1 MWLSTALRILGGVLL
16 VGALAVAGF
25 VTRPYWEPLF
35 VAAEAA
41 ESEPAGEA
49 ASLEGKV
56 ILGDEAIRT
65 LGLVAEPT
73 YPRSA
78 WRTLQVPGVVVDRP
92 GHSDHSVVA
101 PASGVVTAILRLPG
115 DPVRPR
121 GATEPGTPL
130 FTLALLNDA
139 LLTTQGDLFKTA
151 QDLRLAEEQRRRVS
165 EAAALLPPG
174 RLIEADNQLTRL
186 RNADRTLRQ
195 ELAARGLTAEQVDA
209 AAEGR
214 FLRELTVAVPRR
226 PGHDDHGRALEVQ
239 ELKVERGQKV
249 DAGQTLCLLADHNT
263 LAVEGRAFR
272 DELAKIEVAAKQGW
286 PVEVDLGDGFAGDRD
301 AVAAL
306 ADALAHGG
314 AGPAWWGGAARLAD
328 ALEDGVFPPPQR
340 FVIGRIANVID
351 PATRTA
357 GFLVPLAN
365 QSRLV
370 EQGGRP
376 VTLWRYR
383 PGQPARL
390 SVPVERV
397 DDVFVL
403 PADAVVR
410 RGAEAFVFT
419 QNVNTFVR
427 RPVRVLFTE
436 RRQVVIAN
444 DGLLPAGAYVVQ
456 GSAGQLSRM
465 VESQGSSVP
474 KGYHMHADGSLHK
487 NHD

>member
-1 MWLSTALRILGGVLL
+1 MWLSITLRILGTVLL
-16 VGALAVAGF
+16 VGGLVVAGYF
-25 VTRPYWEPLF
+25 TRPYWEPLF
-35 VAAEAA
+35 VAASPG

-49 ASLEGKV
+49 VSLEGKV
-56 ILGDEAIRT
+56 ILGDEAIQT
-65 LGLVAEPT
+65 LGLAAEPT

-115 DPVRPR
+115 DPVRP
-121 GATEPGTPL
+121 GVPL
-130 FTLALLNDA
+130 FTLTLLNDA
-139 LLTTQGDLFKTA
+139 LLATQGDLFKTA

-174 RLIEADNQLTRL
+174 RLIEAENTLTRL
-186 RNADRTLRQ
+186 RNAERTLRQ
-195 ELAARGLTAEQVDA
+195 ELAARGLTTEQVA
-209 AAEGR
+209 AASEGR
-214 FLRELTVAVPRR
+214 FLREMTVAVPTR

-286 PVEVDLGDGFAGDRD
+286 PVEVDLGEGFAGDRD

-306 ADALAHGG
+306 ADALAHGS
-314 AGPAWWGGAARLAD
+314 AGPAWWGGAARLSD
-328 ALEDGVFPPPQR
+328 ALEDGIFPPPQR
-340 FVIGRIANVID
+340 FVIGRIANMID

-370 EQGGRP
+370 EQAGRP

-383 PGQPARL
+383 PGQSARL

-403 PADAVVR
+403 PAEAVVR
-410 RGAEAFVFT
+410 RGAETFVFT

-436 RRQVVIAN
+436 RRQVVVAN